1 MHFQTNYVLYFS
13 VVGFYDF
20 SRLDEHGKAEAV
32 FTEGLFVD
40 DRDEGALKVQLYRLN
55 NFNVEV
61 FYDAD
66 ANKIVRYDAFKSGG
80 QLANY
85 LRR

>member
-1 MHFQTNYVLYFS
+1 MIT
-13 VVGFYDF
+13 FYDF
-20 SRLDEHGKAEAV
+20 NALDESGKAGAV

-40 DRDEGALKVQLYRLN
+40 DRAEGEWKVQLYRLN
-55 NFNVEV
+55 NFYVEV
-61 FYDAD
+61 FYDGKT
-66 ANKIVRYDAFKSGG
+66 NTIMQFRSFTSVR